1 MLNYANL
8 TDIAEKRLRECADE
22 AATMVSEVEFRQR
35 LDMGHGIWQLW
46 LALAGQLDKESAR
59 RDMDRLYALIEPE
72 SVSGLRSTRPNQQ

>member
-1 MLNYANL
+1 MLNYASL

-46 LALAGQLDKESAR
+46 LALAGQLDR
-59 RDMDRLYALIEPE
+59 NRLGAIWTG
-72 SVSGLRSTRPNQQ
+72 SMR